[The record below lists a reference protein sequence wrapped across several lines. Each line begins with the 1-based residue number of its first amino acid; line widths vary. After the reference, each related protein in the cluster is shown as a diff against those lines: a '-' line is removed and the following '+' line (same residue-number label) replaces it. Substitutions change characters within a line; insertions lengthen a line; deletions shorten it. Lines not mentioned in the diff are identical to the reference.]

1 MSIDCALKRV
11 KAVLKEIKTKIYK
24 RGYIYFEKKS
34 KKYSPE
40 AIDEKNKPFNY
51 NDARILSEN
60 KCLKELNKS
69 LNYFILSAS
78 FADKWF
84 ILSFLKQHLLLYKS
98 SKIISYAKDI
108 EIIKLFIPENLIKER
123 FIFLG
128 EEELGSLSQFFRPI
142 SRVSTQI
149 ADSWYT
155 EGCEHTITP
164 FLIKNGLPPGTIRHL
179 HEVYYPYFNEL
190 ACVHGVSRGILMR
203 TILYLPS
210 SAQSQQ
216 SLRYSTEDFKN
227 AYEIIGQKNDKADP
241 FILFNIVNFS
251 HVEFSI
257 KRITEISCLLSK
269 KKFTVLLNIA
279 ESKLT
284 ANEKKELSDIPGVKL
299 IAIPGKLLALV
310 SSKAF
315 AVIGVLGGAMNIAA
329 QFSDAH
335 LLSFQTPARGI
346 GVPEE
351 ELLGKWGKEKMWEWW
366 DQDWPC
372 IFKGRVIINKFVG
385 DPEELQMQNLANII
399 NIFIQKCEN
408 SSFVK

>member
-1 MSIDCALKRV
+1 M
-11 KAVLKEIKTKIYK
+11 KAILKEIKAKIYK
-24 RGYIYFEKKS
+24 KGYFYFTNKIR
-34 KKYSPE
+34 KYFPE
-40 AIDEKNKPFNY
+40 LVQEENNPSNY
-51 NDARILSEN
+51 SDARILLEN
-60 KCLKELNKS
+60 NCFKNLNKS

-84 ILSFLKQHLLLYKS
+84 ILSFLEEHLILYKS
-98 SKIISYAKDI
+98 SKIIALKEDI
-108 EIIKLFIPENLIKER
+108 EIIKLFIPEKLIEER
-123 FIFLG
+123 FIFFS
-128 EEELGSLSQFFRPI
+128 EKELGSFLKYFRPI
-142 SRVSTQI
+142 SKVSNQI
-149 ADSWYT
+149 IDSWYT
-155 EGCEHTITP
+155 EGCKHAITP

-190 ACVHGVSRGILMR
+190 ACVHGVSRGILIR

-216 SLRYSTEDFKN
+216 SLRYSNEDFKN
-227 AYEIIGQKNDKADP
+227 AFEIIGQKNNKTDP

-251 HVEFSI
+251 HVEFSTKKI
-257 KRITEISCLLSK
+257 KELSCLLSK

-284 ANEKKELSDIPGVKL
+284 ANEKKELGDIPGAIL
-299 IAIPGKLLALV
+299 IAIPGNLLALV

-351 ELLGKWGKEKMWEWW
+351 ELLGKWGKERMWEWW

-372 IFKGRVIINKFVG
+372 ISKGRVIINKFVG
-385 DPEELQMQNLANII
+385 DPEELQIQELESII
-399 NIFIQKCEN
+399 NNFIQKCEN
-408 SSFVK
+408 SSFIK

>member
-1 MSIDCALKRV
+1 MAIDSAIKSAKVALK
-11 KAVLKEIKTKIYK
+11 KIKIKLYK
-24 RGYIYFEKKS
+24 RSYIYF
-34 KKYSPE
+34 
-40 AIDEKNKPFNY
+40 KNKNNKYFPESFHEERKAFNY
-51 NDARILSEN
+51 NDAEVLSET
-60 KCLKELNKS
+60 KCLSELNKS

-98 SKIISYAKDI
+98 SRIICLEKDIKIIN
-108 EIIKLFIPENLIKER
+108 LFIPDRLIKQR
-123 FIFLG
+123 FIFFG
-128 EEELGSLSQFFRPI
+128 ENELDSILHFFRPI
-142 SRVSTQI
+142 SKVSTQI
-149 ADSWYT
+149 TDSWYT
-155 EGCEHTITP
+155 KGCEHTITP

-190 ACVHGVSRGILMR
+190 ACVHGVSRGILIR

-216 SLRYSTEDFKN
+216 SLIYSNEDFKN
-227 AYEIIGQKNDKADP
+227 ASEIIGQKNIKTDP

-257 KRITEISCLLSK
+257 KRIKEISFLLSR

-284 ANEKKELSDIPGVKL
+284 ANEKKELGDMPGVIL
-299 IAIPGKLLALV
+299 IAIPGNLLALV

-329 QFSDAH
+329 QFSNAH

-351 ELLGKWGKEKMWEWW
+351 ELLGKWGKERMWEWW

-372 IFKGRVIINKFVG
+372 IFKGRVIINKFIG
-385 DPEELQMQNLANII
+385 DPEALQMQELASII
-399 NIFIQKCEN
+399 NIFIHKCEN
-408 SSFVK
+408 SSFIK

>member
-1 MSIDCALKRV
+1 MAIDSAFKRIKV
-11 KAVLKEIKTKIYK
+11 YFKAKKMELYK
-24 RGYIYFEKKS
+24 RRYIYFAKKV
-34 KKYSPE
+34 KKYFPE
-40 AIDEKNKPFNY
+40 IHDEKNKPLNY

-98 SKIISYAKDI
+98 SKIISHAKDI
-108 EIIKLFIPENLIKER
+108 KIIKLFIPENLIEER
-123 FIFLG
+123 FIFFGEKELDSLG
-128 EEELGSLSQFFRPI
+128 QFFRPI
-142 SRVSTQI
+142 SKVSTQI

-190 ACVHGVSRGILMR
+190 ACVHGVSRGILIR

-216 SLRYSTEDFKN
+216 SLRYSNEDFKN
-227 AYEIIGQKNDKADP
+227 AFEIIGQINNKTDP

-251 HVEFSI
+251 HVEFSM
-257 KRITEISCLLSK
+257 KRIKEISCLLSK

-284 ANEKKELSDIPGVKL
+284 AYEKKELGDIPGAIL
-299 IAIPGKLLALV
+299 IAIPGNLLALV

-351 ELLGKWGKEKMWEWW
+351 ELLGKWGKERMWEWW

-372 IFKGRVIINKFVG
+372 ISKGRVIINKFVG
-385 DPEELQMQNLANII
+385 DPEALQIQELESII
-399 NIFIQKCEN
+399 NNFIQKCEN
-408 SSFVK
+408 SSFIK

>member
-1 MSIDCALKRV
+1 MPIDYAIKRV
-11 KAVLKEIKTKIYK
+11 KAVFQKMKIKLYK

-34 KKYSPE
+34 KKYF
-40 AIDEKNKPFNY
+40 AAANDEKNKILNY

-60 KCLKELNKS
+60 KCLKELDKS

-78 FADKWF
+78 FGDKWF

-108 EIIKLFIPENLIKER
+108 ELIKLFIPENLIKER

-128 EEELGSLSQFFRPI
+128 EEELGSLGQFFRPI

-149 ADSWYT
+149 ADSWCT
-155 EGCEHTITP
+155 EGCQHTITP

-190 ACVHGVSRGILMR
+190 ICVHGVSRGITLR

-210 SAQSQQ
+210 CAQSQQ
-216 SLRYSTEDFKN
+216 SLRYSTEDFEN
-227 AYEIIGQKNDKADP
+227 ASKIIGQKNSKADP
-241 FILFNIVNFS
+241 FILFNIVNFT

-257 KRITEISCLLSK
+257 KRIKEISCLLSK
-269 KKFTVLLNIA
+269 KKFKVLLNIA
-279 ESKLT
+279 QSKLT

-299 IAIPGKLLALV
+299 IAIPGNLLALV

-335 LLSFQTPARGI
+335 LLSFQTPSRGI

-372 IFKGRVIINKFVG
+372 IFKGRVIINKLVG
-385 DPEELQMQNLANII
+385 DPEKLQMKDLAKII
-399 NIFIQKCEN
+399 NIFIQKCEK
-408 SSFVK
+408 SSLVK